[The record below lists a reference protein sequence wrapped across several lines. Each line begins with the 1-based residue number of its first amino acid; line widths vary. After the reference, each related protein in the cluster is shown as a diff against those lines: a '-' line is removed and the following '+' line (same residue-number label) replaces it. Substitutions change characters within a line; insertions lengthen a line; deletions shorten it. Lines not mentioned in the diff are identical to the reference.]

1 MPTFFVKT
9 TFTAAENCALNT
21 TLVAFTILLQT
32 FSFFAFTA
40 FFNLFVFN
48 TQAKDIIHRNVLV
61 FYFLFKLKAM
71 SHCMSISSECLYDRL
86 LVFLFILLNIAAT
99 VTITIFITIHLF
111 LEALAV
117 QLETSGSFAVAAQF
131 FLFCEYLLLLFIN
144 LRDYYYIP
152 GTPVTSL
159 RKRR

>member
-9 TFTAAENCALNT
+9 TLTSAENCALNT
-21 TLVAFTILLQT
+21 TLIALTILLKT
-32 FSFFAFTA
+32 FSFFALTA
-40 FFNLFVFN
+40 FFNLFMFN
-48 TQAKDIIHRNVLV
+48 TQAKDIVNRNVLI

-71 SHCMSISSECLYDRL
+71 CHCVSISSKCLYDRL
-86 LVFLFILLNIAAT
+86 LVFLFILLNIATT

-117 QLETSGSFAVAAQF
+117 QLETSRSFAVAAKF

-152 GTPVTSL
+152 GTPITSL